1 MLKKLTIDKLGPYLK
16 NKRVLIRV
24 DFNVPIKN
32 GKITDDTRIKESL
45 KTIQYSLDQGA
56 SSVVLMSHLGRPNGQ
71 KNAKYSL
78 EPIVP
83 ALEKLIN
90 KKVEFVS
97 DCVGDAVKDKV
108 TKGQNGQIFL
118 LENLRYYAAEEGSR
132 EKEDGTKEKEK
143 KDVIENFRK
152 ELTSLGDVYVNDAFG
167 TSHRAHSS
175 ITGVKL
181 PLRAAGFLLK
191 KELEFFSKVLENPQ
205 RPLLVILGGAKVK
218 DKIQLINNMLDKVDK
233 MIITGGMAFT
243 FLKQSQNAQI
253 GKSIFDAE
261 GAKQVEAIL
270 NKAKSKNVQLYF
282 PEDFVIVPEI
292 KEGVPTS
299 IVTLKQ
305 GIPDDKLGIDVGP
318 NTLKLFSDVI
328 ASSKTIFL
336 NGANG
341 VFELNIGRAGS
352 LALVEV
358 NYFLKIYIYSF
369 FRIWLKLL
377 RTAPQLSAEEATLSR
392 LSIWSLEPALPCLIF
407 LLEEAPLSNSSKVK
421 PYLVL
426 NTFLR
431 KVNSE
436 ISIN

>member
-1 MLKKLTIDKLGPYLK
+1 MLKKLTIDKLGPYIRD
-16 NKRVLIRV
+16 KRVLIRV

-45 KTIQYSLDQGA
+45 KTIQYSIEQGA
-56 SSVVLMSHLGRPNGQ
+56 NSVVLMSHLGRPNGQ
-71 KNAKYSL
+71 KNLKYSL
-78 EPIVP
+78 EPIAP

-90 KKVEFVS
+90 RKVHFVP
-97 DCVGDAVKDKV
+97 DCVGNQVREKV
-108 TKGQNGQIFL
+108 GQGRNGDIFL
-118 LENLRYYAAEEGSR
+118 LENLRFYAAEEGSR

-152 ELTSLGDVYVNDAFG
+152 ELTTLGDVYVNDAFG

-191 KELEFFSKVLENPQ
+191 KELEFFSKVLENPD

-218 DKIQLINNMLDKVDK
+218 DKIQLINNMLDRVDK

-243 FLKQSQNAQI
+243 FLKQAMGAQI

-261 GAKQVEAIL
+261 GAKQVQSIIE
-270 NKAKSKNVQLYF
+270 KAKAKNVQLYF
-282 PEDFVIVPEI
+282 PNDFVIVPEF
-292 KEGVPTS
+292 KDGVETS
-299 IVTLKQ
+299 NVTLEQ

-318 NTLKLFSDVI
+318 KTLKMFSEVI

-341 VFELNIGRAGS
+341 VFEMQIGRKGS
-352 LALVEV
+352 ISLIEV
-358 NYFLKIYIYSF
+358 
-369 FRIWLKLL
+369 RI
-377 RTAPQLSAEEATLSR
+377 
-392 LSIWSLEPALPCLIF
+392 SLNLF
-407 LLEEAPLSNSSKVK
+407 
-421 PYLVL
+421 
-426 NTFLR
+426 
-431 KVNSE
+431 
-436 ISIN
+436 